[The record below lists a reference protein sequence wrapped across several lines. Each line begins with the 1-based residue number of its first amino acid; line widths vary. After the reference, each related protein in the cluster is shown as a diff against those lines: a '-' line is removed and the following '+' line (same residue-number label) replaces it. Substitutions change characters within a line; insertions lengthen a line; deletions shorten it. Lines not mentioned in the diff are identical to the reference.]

1 MVCLGSCAIAHQ
13 ALGLQLQ
20 VKGQRAWGCH
30 VEATILLNSIHSLFF
45 SRWLAVRLEFV
56 GNLII
61 LFAALFAAIQ
71 RNYREELGLHI
82 SPGLVGLSISY
93 ALSVTQS
100 LNWVVRM
107 TSELETNIVA
117 VERTK
122 EYAEVPTEAPPII
135 EDRRPDPDW
144 PQEGRV
150 EFNEYSTRYRE
161 GLDLVLTDISVDI
174 PGGTKV
180 SENLRGA

>member
-1 MVCLGSCAIAHQ
+1 
-13 ALGLQLQ
+13 
-20 VKGQRAWGCH
+20 
-30 VEATILLNSIHSLFF
+30 
-45 SRWLAVRLEFV
+45 
-56 GNLII
+56 
-61 LFAALFAAIQ
+61 
-71 RNYREELGLHI
+71 
-82 SPGLVGLSISY
+82 
-93 ALSVTQS
+93 
-100 LNWVVRM
+100 M

-122 EYAEVPTEAPPII
+122 EYAEVPTEAPPVIK
-135 EDRRPDPDW
+135 DRRPDPDW

-180 SENLRGA
+180 SENLQA